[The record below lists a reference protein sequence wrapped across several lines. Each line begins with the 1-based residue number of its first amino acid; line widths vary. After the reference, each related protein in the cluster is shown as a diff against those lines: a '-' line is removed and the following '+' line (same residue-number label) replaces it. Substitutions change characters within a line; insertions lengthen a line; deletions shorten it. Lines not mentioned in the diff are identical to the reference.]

1 VVFTFEFVRTEQ
13 SGKRRH
19 IETALH
25 RLRSAGEAK
34 LLAAAILKYTT
45 FLGMAADVVLIKDH
59 GGALLFE
66 VAAHARR
73 P

>member
-1 VVFTFEFVRTEQ
+1 M
-13 SGKRRH
+13 
-19 IETALH
+19 
-25 RLRSAGEAK
+25 
-34 LLAAAILKYTT
+34 LAAAILKYTT